1 MNETD
6 LNAIKE
12 LLDQQTDRFEKRMD
26 ERFQEQEERFEK
38 HMDERFQE
46 QEGRFEKRMIQVF
59 NEGFEKVILPH
70 LSGLS
75 NKVNLIEDKISDLDS
90 RTGRIERKLDAVV
103 ERQDRQGEEIQSIKK
118 FIRMPE
124 RA

>member
-6 LNAIKE
+6 LKAIKE

-38 HMDERFQE
+38 
-46 QEGRFEKRMIQVF
+46 RMIQVF

-70 LSGLS
+70 LSELS
-75 NKVNLIEDKISDLDS
+75 NKVDLIEDKIGELDS

-103 ERQDRQGEEIQSIKK
+103 ERQDRQSEEIQSIKK
-118 FIRMPE
+118 FVRMPE
-124 RA
+124 GA